1 MTRPVYIIDG
11 ARTPFLKAQGGPGPF
26 TPVDLAVQCGRPLLA
41 RQRFEASA
49 FDQVILGCVNVIADE
64 MNPARVAALRLGM
77 GERMVAFTVQIN
89 CGSGMQSLDTAYRY
103 IEAGKADLIL
113 AGGAEALSYAPLV
126 FPQSGVRWFAKFATA
141 KAPLAKLAAFLKI
154 RPSYLNPVIGLERGL
169 TDPVTD
175 LNMGQTAEV
184 IAHLMGVTREQAD
197 AYAVE
202 SHRRL
207 ALAQERGFLKGEV
220 ETAFARDGKFYDHDN
235 GVRPDSSME
244 KLAKLKPAFERPWG
258 QVTPGNSSQIT
269 DGACWTI
276 LASED
281 AVNKH
286 GLKPKAVIVD
296 SAWAGLDPSIMGFGP
311 VLSSTELLKRHN
323 LKLQDIETWEINE
336 AFASQLLACLAAWND
351 DKFCCEVLGLDGA
364 AGELDQTKLNVD
376 GGAISLGHPVGTSG
390 NRIVLHLVNA
400 MKRLGTK
407 RGIATE
413 CIGGGLGGAMLI
425 ETV

>member
-1 MTRPVYIIDG
+1 
-11 ARTPFLKAQGGPGPF
+11 
-26 TPVDLAVQCGRPLLA
+26 
-41 RQRFEASA
+41 
-49 FDQVILGCVNVIADE
+49 
-64 MNPARVAALRLGM
+64 M

-89 CGSGMQSLDTAYRY
+89 CGSGMQSIDTAYRT
-103 IEAGKADLIL
+103 IEAGKADMIL

-126 FPQSGVRWFAKFATA
+126 FPQSGVRWFAKFASA
-141 KAPLAKLAAFLKI
+141 KDSLTRIAAFLKA
-154 RPSYLNPVIGLERGL
+154 RPSYFKPIIGLERGL
-169 TDPVTD
+169 TDPITD

-184 IAHLMGVTREQAD
+184 VAHLMGVTREQAD
-197 AYAVE
+197 AYSVE

-207 ALAQERGFLKGEV
+207 AYAQEHGYLKGEV

-235 GVRPDSSME
+235 GVRPDSSID
-244 KLAKLKPAFERPWG
+244 KLARLKPAFERPWG

-281 AVNKH
+281 AVNKY
-286 GLKPKAVIVD
+286 GLKPKAIIVD
-296 SAWAGLDPSIMGFGP
+296 SQWAGLDPTIMGFGP
-311 VLSSTELLKRHN
+311 VLSSTELLKRN
-323 LKLQDIETWEINE
+323 KLKLQDIETWEINE
-336 AFASQLLACLAAWND
+336 AFASQLLGCLAAWND
-351 DKFCCEVLGLDGA
+351 DKFCREALGLDAA
-364 AGELDQTKLNVD
+364 AGKIDRAKLNVD